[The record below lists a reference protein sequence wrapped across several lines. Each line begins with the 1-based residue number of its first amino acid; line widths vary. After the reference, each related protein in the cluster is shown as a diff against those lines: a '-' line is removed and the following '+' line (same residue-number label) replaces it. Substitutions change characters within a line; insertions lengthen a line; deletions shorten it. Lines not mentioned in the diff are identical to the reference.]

1 MAERLVA
8 PLPVGLLLRLPVA
21 LADALPECPAL
32 REALLVTL
40 GLEELVSVTDAV
52 DVALGELVSVM
63 VCRGVPE

>member
-1 MAERLVA
+1 VAERLVA

-40 GLEELVSVTDAV
+40 GL
-52 DVALGELVSVM
+52 
-63 VCRGVPE
+63 